1 MLRVQAA
8 INDDVDGDADQF
20 LPRVIPPLLVGGRGP
35 VRQGQPRPIMP
46 LSIYHLMMKMLSFL
60 VAASR

>member
-46 LSIYHLMMKMLSFL
+46 PSCLHPSIIS
-60 VAASR
+60 